1 MTLATYTKQ
10 DIKYQEQRLVPCL
23 KPLILIPN
31 SLIFKS
37 FTFHQN
43 ISYNIPR
50 NICNFL
56 SLHGDFA
63 AALEPQCLFYIIL
76 CIIVLSIPKYC
87 VYSAA
92 CSVTCSVHYSET
104 LYILHYI
111 SCKLYIY
118 GLELYRLISCYREN
132 SRAQAVSTPP
142 HNHAQPPHSYS
153 YSGVSRPRPSVITAR
168 YFSVRASA
176 GRGAMTNH
184 NG

>member
-1 MTLATYTKQ
+1 MNINIWALIMTLATYTKQ

-23 KPLILIPN
+23 NPLILIPN

-76 CIIVLSIPKYC
+76 CIIVLC
-87 VYSAA
+87 R
-92 CSVTCSVHYSET
+92 
-104 LYILHYI
+104 
-111 SCKLYIY
+111 
-118 GLELYRLISCYREN
+118 LEK
-132 SRAQAVSTPP
+132 
-142 HNHAQPPHSYS
+142 
-153 YSGVSRPRPSVITAR
+153 
-168 YFSVRASA
+168 
-176 GRGAMTNH
+176 
-184 NG
+184 

>member
-1 MTLATYTKQ
+1 MGLGQPASVIHVLYKYTDKRLQFWKDNLDGHFINSMNINIWALIMTLATYTKQ

-76 CIIVLSIPKYC
+76 CIIVLSIPINC
-87 VYSAA
+87 V
-92 CSVTCSVHYSET
+92 
-104 LYILHYI
+104 
-111 SCKLYIY
+111 
-118 GLELYRLISCYREN
+118 
-132 SRAQAVSTPP
+132 
-142 HNHAQPPHSYS
+142 
-153 YSGVSRPRPSVITAR
+153 
-168 YFSVRASA
+168 
-176 GRGAMTNH
+176 
-184 NG
+184 